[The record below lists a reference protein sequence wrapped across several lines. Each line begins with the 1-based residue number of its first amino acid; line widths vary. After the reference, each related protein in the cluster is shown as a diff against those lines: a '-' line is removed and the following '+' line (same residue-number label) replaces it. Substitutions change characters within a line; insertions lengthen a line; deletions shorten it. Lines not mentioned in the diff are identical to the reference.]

1 MYNFDEEVAKIFG
14 LDLDEPKP
22 VKVRLKDSLKI
33 DKNILG
39 TVLTKNIGGLVMVG
53 IWVKEDSFEVLD
65 DEELEDYEVLSDE
78 EIEKFL

>member
-14 LDLDEPKP
+14 LDLDETDL

-33 DKNILG
+33 NKNILG

>member
-14 LDLDEPKP
+14 MDLDETDL

-33 DKNILG
+33 NKNILG

-53 IWVKEDSFEVLD
+53 IWVKEDSFEVID
-65 DEELEDYEVLSDE
+65 DEGLEDYQFLSDE

>member
-14 LDLDEPKP
+14 LDLDETDL

-53 IWVKEDSFEVLD
+53 IWVKEDSFEVID
-65 DEELEDYEVLSDE
+65 DEELEDYEFLSDE
-78 EIEKFL
+78 EIEKFS

>member
-14 LDLDEPKP
+14 LDLDETDL

-33 DKNILG
+33 NKNILG
-39 TVLTKNIGGLVMVG
+39 TVLTKSIGGLVMVG
-53 IWVKEDSFEVLD
+53 IWVKEDSFEVID
-65 DEELEDYEVLSDE
+65 DEGLEDYQFLSDE

>member
-14 LDLDEPKP
+14 LDLDETDL

>member
-14 LDLDEPKP
+14 MDLDETDL

>member
-14 LDLDEPKP
+14 LDLDETDL

-53 IWVKEDSFEVLD
+53 IWVKEDSFEVID
-65 DEELEDYEVLSDE
+65 DEGLEDYQFLSDE

>member
-14 LDLDEPKP
+14 LDLDETDL

-33 DKNILG
+33 NKNILG

-53 IWVKEDSFEVLD
+53 IWVKEDSFEVID
-65 DEELEDYEVLSDE
+65 DEGLEDYQFLSDE

>member
-14 LDLDEPKP
+14 LDLDETDL

-33 DKNILG
+33 NKNILG

-53 IWVKEDSFEVLD
+53 IWVKEDSFEVID
-65 DEELEDYEVLSDE
+65 DEGLEDYQFFSDE

>member
-14 LDLDEPKP
+14 MDLDETDL

-39 TVLTKNIGGLVMVG
+39 TVLTKNIGGMVMVG
-53 IWVKEDSFEVLD
+53 IWFKEDSFEVID
-65 DEELEDYEVLSDE
+65 DEGLEDYQFLSDE

>member
-14 LDLDEPKP
+14 LDLDETDL

-53 IWVKEDSFEVLD
+53 IWVKEDSFEVID

>member
-14 LDLDEPKP
+14 MDLDETDL

-39 TVLTKNIGGLVMVG
+39 TVLTKSIGGLVMVG

>member
-14 LDLDEPKP
+14 LDLDETDL

-78 EIEKFL
+78 EIEKFS

>member
-14 LDLDEPKP
+14 LDLDETDL

-33 DKNILG
+33 NKNILG

-65 DEELEDYEVLSDE
+65 DEGLEDYQFLSDE

>member
-14 LDLDEPKP
+14 LDLDETDL
-22 VKVRLKDSLKI
+22 VKVRF
-33 DKNILG
+33 KNSSKLG
-39 TVLTKNIGGLVMVG
+39 TVLTKNIGELFLVG

>member
-14 LDLDEPKP
+14 LDLDETDL

-65 DEELEDYEVLSDE
+65 DEELEDYEFLSDE

>member
-14 LDLDEPKP
+14 LDLDETDL
-22 VKVRLKDSLKI
+22 VKVRF
-33 DKNILG
+33 KNSSKLG
-39 TVLTKNIGGLVMVG
+39 TVLTKNIGELFLVG
-53 IWVKEDSFEVLD
+53 IWVRGDSFEVID